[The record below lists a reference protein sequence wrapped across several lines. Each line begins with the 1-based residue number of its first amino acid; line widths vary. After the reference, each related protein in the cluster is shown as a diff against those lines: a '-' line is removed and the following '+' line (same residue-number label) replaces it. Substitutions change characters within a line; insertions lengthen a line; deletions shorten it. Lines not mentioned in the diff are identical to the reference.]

1 MESYRRVLEIDRVIK
16 GLMLYSFTLLQL
28 SRPLSPLGFM
38 IDSPILAFNDITD
51 PIIKVIKAIGFSCIV
66 IFLIMIDVVFLV
78 LSRFVNN
85 KENDSSENEAEK

>member
-1 MESYRRVLEIDRVIK
+1 MESYRWVLEIDRVIK

-38 IDSPILAFNDITD
+38 IDSPILAFNDITN

-66 IFLIMIDVVFLV
+66 IFLIMIGVVFLV
-78 LSRFVNN
+78 LNRFVNN
-85 KENDSSENEAEK
+85 KENDPSENETEK

>member
-1 MESYRRVLEIDRVIK
+1 
-16 GLMLYSFTLLQL
+16 MLYSFTLLQL

-51 PIIKVIKAIGFSCIV
+51 LIIKVIKAIGFSCIV
-66 IFLIMIDVVFLV
+66 IFLIMIGVVFLV
-78 LSRFVNN
+78 LNRFVNN